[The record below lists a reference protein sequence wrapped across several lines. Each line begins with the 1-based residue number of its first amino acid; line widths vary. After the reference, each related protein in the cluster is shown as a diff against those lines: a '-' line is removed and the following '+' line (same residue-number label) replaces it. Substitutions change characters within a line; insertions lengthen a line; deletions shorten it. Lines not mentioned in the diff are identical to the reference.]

1 MLICLSKNIEIY
13 LVLFK
18 LDHKTER
25 KIIMERIFNNSKFYL
40 EQIKS
45 ISVPEVKR
53 KVFEGKSMI
62 TVWLTKLCPANCE
75 HCFSRSNMHR
85 ISGIEEKYQFSEYGV
100 ERLIKFINDSNNSY
114 VMMSGGGEPMIHK
127 KAVNSIIRQAKTD
140 RIVIVTNGIWASN
153 YKSAENTIK
162 ELYDS
167 YKSREDN
174 VTVVL
179 RLSVDKFHSESL
191 GNDIIIN
198 IIKVFKTQYSKED
211 KFKLLIHTMKDDD
224 TIENI
229 AKSIEDC
236 EILFSNEEAKS
247 DNENIIKV
255 MPKQATMKL
264 GEFEIKIGYAKL
276 FFPDFKPDLNAM
288 NASID
293 KALKVF
299 DEDMQISEFGNPS
312 VVPNCDGTL
321 GLDFWIEYN
330 GNVTTWGNQDNG
342 SLYNIYTDD
351 YERVFNGTFGNI
363 ITYSFLDKGYYY
375 RENIVNEINPKAV
388 LRSKVINLRNYTSAL
403 LLEEDKTKLYYAI
416 RVIKDY
422 LEEGI
427 LTENDIEVLPL
438 DLVKLIHS
446 DIADIKVAYRNSSK
460 DIVTQSMDKELNK
473 EEWECLFL
481 LIKLGHY
488 DVKEENLRKA
498 IEEYNE
504 RYFCHLENLESIH
517 DSNDSILYES
527 IKERIAF
534 MKKEAERF
542 CFMLH

>member
-1 MLICLSKNIEIY
+1 
-13 LVLFK
+13 
-18 LDHKTER
+18 
-25 KIIMERIFNNSKFYL
+25 
-40 EQIKS
+40 
-45 ISVPEVKR
+45 
-53 KVFEGKSMI
+53 
-62 TVWLTKLCPANCE
+62 
-75 HCFSRSNMHR
+75 
-85 ISGIEEKYQFSEYGV
+85 
-100 ERLIKFINDSNNSY
+100 
-114 VMMSGGGEPMIHK
+114 
-127 KAVNSIIRQAKTD
+127 
-140 RIVIVTNGIWASN
+140 
-153 YKSAENTIK
+153 
-162 ELYDS
+162 
-167 YKSREDN
+167 
-174 VTVVL
+174 
-179 RLSVDKFHSESL
+179 
-191 GNDIIIN
+191 
-198 IIKVFKTQYSKED
+198 
-211 KFKLLIHTMKDDD
+211 
-224 TIENI
+224 
-229 AKSIEDC
+229 
-236 EILFSNEEAKS
+236 
-247 DNENIIKV
+247 
-255 MPKQATMKL
+255 MKL

-351 YERVFNGTFGNI
+351 YERVSNGTFGNI